1 MEPRVPVEAKVVDVM
16 AISSVLDQFDSFNQN
31 LKELTIK
38 YNVKK
43 APTLLVPDGDHYL
56 RFENASDINRYVEGL
71 KKRA

>member
-1 MEPRVPVEAKVVDVM
+1 MAKR
-16 AISSVLDQFDSFNQN
+16 ILDGAGVKYTVIDAEEQ
-31 LKELTIK
+31 KELTLK

-56 RFENASDINRYVEGL
+56 RFENASDINRFVEGL